1 MFDIAEQTVAK
12 WPAIRGCPRSARIF
26 AEQPDFRDQLV
37 DLLSAC
43 GFADSDGDNP
53 ELVILV
59 HAPPRHDARDA
70 CALMAARP
78 GPAILFVDETNDPV
92 DRILAIEKGCDDFIS
107 WPCPPREFIAR
118 VKALQ
123 RRRARAVGGWSD
135 TTHHDYVYDRDR
147 REVFAGDGRS
157 VRLTSTDDRVLRA
170 LMSAG
175 GRPLN
180 DAELQAAAYGGLELA
195 SRTAA
200 VSAWRLQ
207 KKLRSLG
214 DDEIVTVVRGRGH
227 ALAAPIGLRSSPR
240 A

>member
-1 MFDIAEQTVAK
+1 MFDAVEQTVVR
-12 WPAIRGCPRSARIF
+12 PPSIGGCPRSARII
-26 AEQPDFRDQLV
+26 AGHPDSRGQLV

-43 GFADSDGDNP
+43 GFADSDEEDP
-53 ELVILV
+53 ELVVLV
-59 HAPPRHDARDA
+59 HAPPGQDALDA

-78 GPAILFVDETNDPV
+78 GPAILFVDETNDLV
-92 DRILAIEKGCDDFIS
+92 DRILAIEKGCDEFIS

-135 TTHHDYVYDRDR
+135 ILHHGYVYDQDR

-170 LMSAG
+170 LMSAA
-175 GRPLN
+175 GRPLS
-180 DAELQAAAYGGLELA
+180 DSELKAAAYGGHELA

-200 VSAWRLQ
+200 LSAWRLQ

-214 DDEIVTVVRGRGH
+214 DNEIVTVVRGRGH